1 MGLRRWSIRMRIF
14 LLVAIP
20 ILSLIGLYVFAAG
33 SAAGNAINLRRAQTV
48 KNVIGLPVGMLEQQL
63 DTECLFAVI
72 YLASPSALNLATLR
86 AEEARTDVAV
96 SVIRAA
102 SATTTF
108 TPQEKQPDTAL
119 LTATGTGLAVLRS
132 RVGSRII
139 SRPETISSY
148 AGIVATA
155 NTLLNQ
161 LIISETNVPI
171 VAQGLALEE
180 TYKGDGLLM
189 QEDALLAGDIAARS
203 FSAAD
208 RQKFAELVGA
218 RRILLAQTLPNLDP
232 VYRAIYDRD
241 ISPQAWA
248 ALTSLENAVINDR
261 RAGPVPPVSPAA
273 WTAAVGSVGVGVLQ
287 AGRQAANEL
296 TARAQPV
303 ADATYQRLILVGG
316 LGLLGLLVSIIM
328 SVWIG
333 RGLVGQ
339 LAELRLSALKLANER
354 LPSIIGRL
362 RAGEDVD
369 VAAEAPQLA
378 ASADEIGEVREAFN
392 AVQRTAVEAAVGE
405 AQLRRGL
412 SDVFRN
418 LARRSQSLLH
428 RQLALL
434 DTMERRASEP
444 EELEDRYRIDHLTTR
459 LRRHSESLII
469 WSGET
474 PGRGWRHPVRLV
486 DVIRG
491 AVAEVEDYTRIRVS
505 IGTSA
510 ALIGPAV
517 ADVIH
522 LIAELAEN
530 ATIFS
535 PPNAPVRI
543 HGDTVGRGFAIE
555 IEDRGLGIAEEKL
568 AKINHDLAHPQQ
580 FDLSGSEQLGLF
592 VAGQLARR
600 HEIRVTLQPS
610 PYGGITAIV
619 LIPKALIVDDAE
631 AAVLAA
637 SERAS
642 RLTGRPAALN
652 HGVIA
657 EPAAL
662 AQLGTSRPADDAT
675 AELPAGTA
683 GELPPGPAADI
694 PPASPSPLTVPV
706 AEAASVFTP
715 RRPREAAAAPA
726 AADGSF
732 RFPVTAPQGHPADS
746 DAADPRVS
754 TAELTKMGLPVRVRQ
769 ASLAPQLRDS
779 SRLAPADSSGETAPD
794 MPSPEAARSTMTALQ
809 RGWERGRYIS
819 GAPVPSFDTG
829 QSADPS
835 RDGDERDD
843 E

>member
-1 MGLRRWSIRMRIF
+1 
-14 LLVAIP
+14 
-20 ILSLIGLYVFAAG
+20 
-33 SAAGNAINLRRAQTV
+33 
-48 KNVIGLPVGMLEQQL
+48 
-63 DTECLFAVI
+63 
-72 YLASPSALNLATLR
+72 
-86 AEEARTDVAV
+86 
-96 SVIRAA
+96 
-102 SATTTF
+102 
-108 TPQEKQPDTAL
+108 
-119 LTATGTGLAVLRS
+119 
-132 RVGSRII
+132 
-139 SRPETISSY
+139 
-148 AGIVATA
+148 
-155 NTLLNQ
+155 
-161 LIISETNVPI
+161 
-171 VAQGLALEE
+171 
-180 TYKGDGLLM
+180 
-189 QEDALLAGDIAARS
+189 
-203 FSAAD
+203 
-208 RQKFAELVGA
+208 
-218 RRILLAQTLPNLDP
+218 
-232 VYRAIYDRD
+232 
-241 ISPQAWA
+241 
-248 ALTSLENAVINDR
+248 VINDR

-273 WTAAVGSVGVGVLQ
+273 WTAAVGAVGVGVLQ

-296 TARAQPV
+296 TARAQPI
-303 ADATYQRLILVGG
+303 ADATYQHLILVGG
-316 LGLLGLLVSIIM
+316 LGLLGILVSIIM

-339 LAELRLSALKLANER
+339 LAELRRSALKLANER

-362 RAGEDVD
+362 RAGENVD

-434 DTMERRASEP
+434 DSMERRASEP
-444 EELEDRYRIDHLTTR
+444 EQLEDLYRIDHLTTR
-459 LRRHSESLII
+459 MRRHSEGLII
-469 WSGET
+469 LSGEP
-474 PGRGWRHPVRLV
+474 PGRGWRHPVRMV

-543 HGDTVGRGFAIE
+543 HGDIVGRGFAIE

-568 AKINHDLAHPQQ
+568 AKINHDFERPPQ

-631 AAVLAA
+631 ASALAA

-642 RLTGRPAALN
+642 RLTGRPVSLN
-652 HGVIA
+652 HGMIA

-662 AQLGTSRPADDAT
+662 AQLGASISGDGQPGAT
-675 AELPAGTA
+675 A
-683 GELPPGPAADI
+683 ELPPGPAADTPAI
-694 PPASPSPLTVPV
+694 PPADMPTIPV
-706 AEAASVFTP
+706 AEAGSVFTP
-715 RRPREAAAAPA
+715 RSPRGAAAASA
-726 AADGSF
+726 AADDAAATVADSSF
-732 RFPVTAPQGHPADS
+732 RFHELGPQVHPADS

-754 TAELTKMGLPVRVRQ
+754 TTELTKMGLPVRVRQ

-779 SRLAPADSSGETAPD
+779 STLAAADASAKTAPEA
-794 MPSPEAARSTMTALQ
+794 PSPEAARSTMTALQ

-819 GAPVPSFDTG
+819 GAPVPSFDTAQG
-829 QSADPS
+829 ADPS
-835 RDGDERDD
+835 TDGDERSDD
-843 E
+843 